1 MFLKYVWLQHHRH
14 IRWMFPDARIVRTLH
29 IALPGSSSSRLLD
42 TRTSLHGMRIPCSP
56 RSLRYCSR
64 QGKGHR
70 ASGWMSHSSCRA
82 PGSVLLLSRTRPY
95 GAHLRGH
102 RHGHLKGEGSAHP
115 PPTAPLPS
123 PPTAYIPQL
132 QSCMQLGMA
141 LPAFNHCCCLAA
153 ASWNL
158 LS

>member
-1 MFLKYVWLQHHRH
+1 
-14 IRWMFPDARIVRTLH
+14 MFPVRTLH
-29 IALPGSSSSRLLD
+29 IALPGSSSVRLRR
-42 TRTSLHGMRIPCSP
+42 TRTIRHAPRSPCSP
-56 RSLRYCSR
+56 CSLRYRSLRSLLWPRKADHDFRWTCR
-64 QGKGHR
+64 
-70 ASGWMSHSSCRA
+70 SSCTG
-82 PGSVLLLSRTRPY
+82 PCVVLLWWGTTLCA
-95 GAHLRGH
+95 AHLQGH

-141 LPAFNHCCCLAA
+141 QPAFNPCCCLAA